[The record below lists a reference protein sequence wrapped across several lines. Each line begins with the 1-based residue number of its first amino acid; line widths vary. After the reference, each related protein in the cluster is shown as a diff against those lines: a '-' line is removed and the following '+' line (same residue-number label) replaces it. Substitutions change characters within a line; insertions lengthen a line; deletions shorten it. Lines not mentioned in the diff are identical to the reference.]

1 MQNLDK
7 PAARSA
13 CTMLHWY
20 GAGYMFNIGMLK
32 TVFSPTFQMHDIRQT
47 REYEITT
54 RWTMTMRPTLNRISP
69 FRRWWDPTLIF
80 TGVSIMAV
88 NPENGDPFVLTS
100 MHYMHSLSKTLSTR
114 VLQYIPGR
122 TGRG

>member
-1 MQNLDK
+1 
-7 PAARSA
+7 
-13 CTMLHWY
+13 MLHWH

-32 TVFSPTFQMHDIRQT
+32 TIFSPTFQMHDIRQT
-47 REYEITT
+47 GEYEITT

-88 NPENGDPFVLTS
+88 NPENGDPLVSSSTD
-100 MHYMHSLSKTLSTR
+100 YMHSLSKLCKYTGFEVHSW
-114 VLQYIPGR
+114 G